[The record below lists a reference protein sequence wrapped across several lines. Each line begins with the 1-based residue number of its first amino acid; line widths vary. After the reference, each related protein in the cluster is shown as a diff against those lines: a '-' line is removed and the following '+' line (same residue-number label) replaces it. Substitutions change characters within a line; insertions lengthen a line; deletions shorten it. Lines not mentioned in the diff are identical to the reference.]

1 MAGRGG
7 VQEHKAI
14 FIRDHMYG
22 HLIREP
28 TNLASKH
35 TPLSPT
41 LWRSWPFPC
50 NENEKNKTQ
59 RGWGHQSQD
68 HNPSVT
74 DGSMR
79 PLH

>member
-35 TPLSPT
+35 TP
-41 LWRSWPFPC
+41 
-50 NENEKNKTQ
+50 
-59 RGWGHQSQD
+59 
-68 HNPSVT
+68 
-74 DGSMR
+74 
-79 PLH
+79 